1 LIVRGVR
8 EVPDTSTRVAVVTGG
23 TRGLGAVSSTKL
35 VAGGTTVAAAYL
47 QDEAAAQRLVAQ
59 CNSADD
65 LSTHRVDV
73 GDPESCRRLIADVLA
88 IHGRVDY
95 LVNNAGSLHEHRLA
109 DLGAEDWDDTL
120 RVNLSGAF
128 HMSQAAI
135 VPMRTARFGRIINI
149 GSVTAVM
156 GSPFQI
162 DYAAAKAGLV
172 GLTRSLARSVAR
184 AGITVNCVIPG
195 GFSTELLSEL
205 TLTDAAAIEQSIP
218 VGRFGRPEELAHVV
232 ASLVH
237 DDAAY
242 VTGAVIA
249 VDGGFGMGL

>member
-1 LIVRGVR
+1 MA
-8 EVPDTSTRVAVVTGG
+8 DASARVAVVTGG
-23 TRGLGAVSSTKL
+23 TRGLGAAIATRL
-35 VAGGTTVAAAYL
+35 AAEGTIVAAAYHE
-47 QDEAAAQRLVAQ
+47 DDAAAEHFVAQ
-59 CNSADD
+59 HRSDGVVT
-65 LSTHRVDV
+65 THRCDV
-73 GDPESCRRLIADVLA
+73 GDPDSCRALIAEVVA
-88 IHGRVDY
+88 KNGRVDY
-95 LVNNAGSLHEHRLA
+95 LVNNAGSLQEHTLA
-109 DLGAEDWDDTL
+109 DLSGKHWDDTL

-128 HMSQAAI
+128 HLSQAAI
-135 VPMRTARFGRIINI
+135 VAMRQERFGRIVNI

-195 GFSTELLSEL
+195 GFSTDLLSQL
-205 TLTDAAAIEQSIP
+205 TLTDAEAVERNVP
-218 VGRFGRPEELAHVV
+218 VGRYGRPEELAHVV

-237 DDAAY
+237 DDASY

-249 VDGGFGMGL
+249 VDGGLGMGL

>member
-1 LIVRGVR
+1 MADAGA
-8 EVPDTSTRVAVVTGG
+8 RVAVVTGG
-23 TRGLGAVSSTKL
+23 TRGLGAAISARLATD
-35 VAGGTTVAAAYL
+35 GTTVAAAYRR
-47 QDEAAAQRLVAQ
+47 DDAAAQRFVAARG
-59 CNSADD
+59 SAGA
-65 LSTHRVDV
+65 LSAHRVDV
-73 GDPESCRRLIADVLA
+73 GDPDSCRGLIADVLTA
-88 IHGRVDY
+88 HGRVDY
-95 LVNNAGSLHEHRLA
+95 LVNNAGALHEHRLA
-109 DLGAEDWDDTL
+109 DLSDADWDDTL
-120 RVNLSGAF
+120 RSNLSGAF
-128 HMSQAAI
+128 YLSQAAI
-135 VPMRTARFGRIINI
+135 VPMRQARFGRIVNV

-195 GFSTELLSEL
+195 GFSTDLLSEL
-205 TLTDAAAIEQSIP
+205 TLTDAAAVERSVP

-232 ASLVH
+232 ASLLH